1 MQAVVTH
8 TRFLH
13 RPGSNPLSVVSSA
26 LYGWFKPSHTRLGF
40 FLSAYI
46 IARCPPNAP
55 LRPSRPAMPP

>member
-40 FLSAYI
+40 FLFFEAI
-46 IARCPPNAP
+46 KTPIETVVT
-55 LRPSRPAMPP
+55 LL